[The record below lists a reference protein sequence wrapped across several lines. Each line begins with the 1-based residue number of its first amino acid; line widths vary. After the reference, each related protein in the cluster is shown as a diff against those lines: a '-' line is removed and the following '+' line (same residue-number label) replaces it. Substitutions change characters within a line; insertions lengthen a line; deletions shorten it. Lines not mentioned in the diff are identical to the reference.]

1 MNSSKYDRI
10 ISEVVAMKLVMFDL
24 DGTLLSYIHGIS
36 EGNREAFRK
45 LHHLGYHLGIAT
57 GRRVSNVEELLGDD
71 VKYFDVLIGENG
83 YQTKDL
89 KANQN
94 TYTRKLT
101 QEEMQEIIDE
111 FNDESIDITFCHFN
125 DVGTY
130 FYRESSFAK
139 RSEEEFGRNVFY
151 TNGVLFEPL
160 PKMCMPVAE
169 ALADEY
175 RARVEAIKGRS
186 YHGAMTGK
194 GFFEF
199 MSTETT
205 KWHALEKYMAKNN
218 FVKEDVIA
226 FGDSGNDMEI
236 LSNVGFAVA
245 MKNAD
250 DKVKEICHDVTK
262 YTNDEDGV
270 GRYIL
275 EQLLK
280 AL

>member
-1 MNSSKYDRI
+1 
-10 ISEVVAMKLVMFDL
+10 MKLVMFDL

-36 EGNREAFRK
+36 KGNREAFRK
-45 LHHLGYHLGIAT
+45 LYDLGYHLGVAT
-57 GRRVSNVEELLGDD
+57 GRRVSNVEELLGED

-89 KANQN
+89 KNNQN

-111 FNDESIDITFCHFN
+111 FNDEALDITFCHF
-125 DVGTY
+125 DEEGTH
-130 FYRESSFAK
+130 FYRDSSFAK
-139 RSEEEFGRNVFY
+139 RSEEEYGRKVYY
-151 TNGVLFEPL
+151 TNGVLFDPL
-160 PKMCMPVAE
+160 PKMCMPVRE
-169 ALADEY
+169 ELADEY
-175 RARVEAIKGRS
+175 RLKVEAIQGRS

-205 KWHALEKYMAKNN
+205 KWKALEKYMAKNN
-218 FVKEDVIA
+218 YAIQDVVA

-250 DKVKEICHDVTK
+250 AKVKEICHDVTK

-270 GRYIL
+270 GRYII
-275 EQLLK
+275 EELLK